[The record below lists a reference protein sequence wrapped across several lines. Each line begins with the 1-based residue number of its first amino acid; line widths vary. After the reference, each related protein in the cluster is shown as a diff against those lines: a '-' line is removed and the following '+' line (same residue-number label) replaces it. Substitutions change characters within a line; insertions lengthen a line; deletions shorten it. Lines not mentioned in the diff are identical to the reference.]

1 MPQPS
6 RRPQKPQRRKEKRPA
21 GMESLFP
28 EMRPAVRKASEIK
41 RSAAERAKLI
51 WGVADALAAKGYL
64 ERGQADRLKGE
75 SRRLL
80 KLLEKGRLTSKEA
93 AHFLSVTAF
102 VKRYLEL

>member
-28 EMRPAVRKASEIK
+28 EMRPAVRKAAEIR
-41 RSAAERAKLI
+41 RSAAERARLI

-64 ERGQADRLKGE
+64 ERGQADRLKVE
-75 SRRLL
+75 SRRVL
-80 KLLEKGRLTSKEA
+80 KLLQKGRLTAKEA
-93 AHFLSVTAF
+93 AYFLNMTEF
-102 VKRYLEL
+102 VRRYLEL